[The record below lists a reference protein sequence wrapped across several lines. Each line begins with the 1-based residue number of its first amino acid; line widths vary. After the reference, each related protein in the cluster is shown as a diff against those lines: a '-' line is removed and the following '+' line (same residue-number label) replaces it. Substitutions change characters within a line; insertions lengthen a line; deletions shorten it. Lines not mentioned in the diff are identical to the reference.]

1 MYIPAWPSL
10 NPAYFIRADRG
21 ERAPFPL
28 ESSSKTCFYVARSGI
43 YHLMRSLE
51 LDKGEVVLVPDY
63 HHGNEIYAM
72 KAAGAKLRYYP
83 VKRNLD
89 VDLEA
94 LANLCE
100 MEPKARVLYVTH
112 FIGWPQPMNELRALC
127 HDRKLVL
134 IEDCA
139 LSFMSDF
146 EGRPLGTFGDYSVF
160 CLYKSLPLPN
170 GGVLVRNRGEAGH
183 EPALQPSSALSV
195 TGRSTELMLHWLRSR
210 YDRPG
215 RALLALKRAAGRTL
229 NAGKVRRVP
238 VGNTGFDLSAV
249 NVGMSPVCH
258 TLLRRFQYKWIKE
271 TRRRNFRIVEDRLGG
286 KVRLL
291 EKPLSD
297 GVCPLFFPILVKDKS
312 TAARALSQ
320 RGIET
325 IEFWNHG
332 DPEVRLSGTGAD
344 FLRKHLL
351 EVPIHQDVT
360 PEAAEYTADQIVKLN
375 LGLAA

>member
-1 MYIPAWPSL
+1 
-10 NPAYFIRADRG
+10 
-21 ERAPFPL
+21 
-28 ESSSKTCFYVARSGI
+28 
-43 YHLMRSLE
+43 
-51 LDKGEVVLVPDY
+51 
-63 HHGNEIYAM
+63 
-72 KAAGAKLRYYP
+72 
-83 VKRNLD
+83 
-89 VDLEA
+89 
-94 LANLCE
+94 
-100 MEPKARVLYVTH
+100 
-112 FIGWPQPMNELRALC
+112 MNELRALC